1 MPSCHVGSLPP
12 GLFFSQLK
20 ALRSLHHQYHPKD
33 QREPS
38 SPEGIEAAS
47 LTPWNIQKLSKT
59 PRANNICIFES
70 MIFQILKK
78 TWKVGDIMFS
88 PFFGGRT
95 SSFWWRSDTLD
106 CKPFWKLHTKGPI
119 SFVDFLFFL
128 WVRMWSR
135 NLSKNRIQK
144 KTYLFLVPETTVF

>member
-1 MPSCHVGSLPP
+1 MWEVFPRV
-12 GLFFSQLK
+12 FFFLNSRHWDLSITSIIQKIKENLQVLK
-20 ALRSLHHQYHPKD
+20 ASRPHLLQ
-33 QREPS
+33 
-38 SPEGIEAAS
+38 
-47 LTPWNIQKLSKT
+47 PWNIQKLSKT

-78 TWKVGDIMFS
+78 RERWGILCFLL
-88 PFFGGRT
+88 FLGGRT